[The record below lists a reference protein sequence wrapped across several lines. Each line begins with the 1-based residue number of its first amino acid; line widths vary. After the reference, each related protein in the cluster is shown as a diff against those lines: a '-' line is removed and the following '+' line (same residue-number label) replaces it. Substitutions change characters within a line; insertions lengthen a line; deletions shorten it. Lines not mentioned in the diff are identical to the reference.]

1 MEFVIRG
8 WKQLSNKQLIKKG
21 YKPRLNYELVEKDGK
36 KSEHLKCH
44 YCGKQ
49 FIYDFSER
57 DRFIKEGRWN
67 FRKDRPEH
75 CGNSTCADFVQ
86 DVGTSREKHAK
97 ELFESLLQRGFC
109 R

>member
-1 MEFVIRG
+1 MEFIIKG
-8 WKQLSNKQLIKKG
+8 WQQLSNKQLIKKG
-21 YKPRLNYELVEKDGK
+21 YKPRLNYELVEKDGQ

-49 FIYDFSER
+49 FIYDFKER

-67 FRKDRPEH
+67 FKKDRPSR
-75 CGNSTCADFVQ
+75 CDNSTCEDYMHLEEVA
-86 DVGTSREKHAK
+86 REQKAK
-97 ELFESLLQRGFC
+97 ELFESLLERGFC